1 MQTTSASTAARPV
14 RFARP
19 RAGCWGSVIRSRS
32 GAEAREG
39 GPTGVAS
46 RVVELL
52 LDAQQLVVLGDP
64 LGAGGGT
71 GLDLA
76 AVGGDREV
84 GDRGVLGL
92 AGTVAHHAAEAG
104 PVGHRDRV

>member
-14 RFARP
+14 RFARL
-19 RAGCWGSVIRSRS
+19 RAGCWGSVIEPRFPT
-32 GAEAREG
+32 EAREG
-39 GPTGVAS
+39 GRAGVAS

-64 LGAGGGT
+64 LGPSGRP

-76 AVGGDREV
+76 AVGRDREV

-92 AGTVAHHAAEAG
+92 AGAVAPHA
-104 PVGHRDRV
+104 